1 MAADPAKVP
10 LHVELDTPGGIVYAL
25 IEDWRS
31 HADEAARKVLTL
43 QPASGSGEPGGQ
55 PCVPTRHRLAAPE
68 VERLLRHYPE
78 LEPMVTEARLV
89 QPEPAA
95 PPSVADLS
103 RQVAELT
110 ALLLG
115 QKAPTPAPAPDVV
128 AQAAAAAAAQV
139 LAELRASVAPT
150 APPPRT

>member
-1 MAADPAKVP
+1 MTIDPAKVP
-10 LHVELDTPGGIVYAL
+10 VHVELDTPGGIVYAL

-31 HADEAARKVLTL
+31 DSDQPTRKVLAL
-43 QPASGSGEPGGQ
+43 QPANGSGEPGGQ
-55 PCVPTRHRLAAPE
+55 PCVPTRHRLNAPE
-68 VERLLRHYPE
+68 MERLLRHYPE

-110 ALLLG
+110 ALLQG
-115 QKAPTPAPAPDVV
+115 RAAPAPGPDVV
-128 AQAAAAAAAQV
+128 AQAAAAAAQQV
-139 LAELRASVAPT
+139 LAELRASVAPPT
-150 APPPRT
+150 GPAPPA